1 MKKNISINISGIIF
15 HIEEDGYE
23 ILRNYLD
30 SINQYFSSYDD
41 SKEIISDIENRIA
54 EIFLSK
60 LTNGKQVI
68 NAEDVDSLVTTM
80 GSIQDFEAIEEPGEK
95 QHQQQRQQQQHTG
108 SGTTEKPKKLYRD
121 NKRKVLGGVASGLAN
136 YFGIDPL
143 WIRLIL
149 VIGVLGLDVFL
160 WGAASGFF
168 LIGYIVL
175 WIVVPGSDDL
185 EEDKEVKKLFRNP
198 EDRVIAG
205 VASGLA
211 AYFGTEVTIIRL
223 LFVITFF
230 FGGAGFLI
238 YIIMWI
244 ITPEAKSITD
254 KMQMQ
259 GESVTLSNI
268 ESNIKRSLKVGENEE
283 ENLVVKI
290 LLFPFRLIA
299 TVISGLGKALG
310 PFLLFL
316 VEAIRVIVGIIMVV
330 AAVSMLFALIVS
342 LGVVLGAVSGAE
354 GFVFGDLP
362 LQLVKDSI
370 PVFGSIAA
378 FFALFIPALAAA
390 LLGVTVI
397 AKRRIIPASVGWS
410 MFAIWIISLLGL
422 GLTVPRVVQQF
433 KTEGTHRVV
442 KNYDLQGKKAV
453 LQLNEVGL
461 DDYQVTKLRLYG
473 HEDQNFKLVSK
484 FDSRGRSRQEAIQ
497 NAQMVSYNV
506 VQQDSILIFD
516 SNITFKEDA
525 QFRGQ
530 SLEMELYIPYN
541 QEFFMNENLKHIIR
555 NTIYRS
561 GFSVS
566 QMEGNTWMFTEA
578 GLRCLTCES
587 EDEDDN
593 DDYYYSGNFEKSLS
607 TGDFTALKVGNDF
620 IVNIVQADSTSV
632 VLSGEEKFIE
642 EVSFENDGGLL
653 SIGFDEDRYTLKKK
667 NRGIEI
673 NITVPNL
680 EEVYFSGVSKA
691 FINDFSTES
700 IRMELSGVSV
710 TEGSLNGVENLEVA
724 LKGGAKLTLEGSGN
738 YLQANLGGGSVLNS
752 LYFEANNVDV
762 EADGASSAKIYAG
775 STLNASSGGSSE
787 IQFRGD
793 PESTN
798 LNEQTGSSI
807 SEY

>member
-23 ILRNYLD
+23 TLRNYLD
-30 SINQYFSSYDD
+30 SINRYFSSYDD

-60 LTNGKQVI
+60 LTNGKQII
-68 NAEDVDSLVTTM
+68 NTEDVDSLITTM
-80 GSIQDFEAIEEPGEK
+80 GSIQDFEAIEEPAE
-95 QHQQQRQQQQHTG
+95 QQQREQQQSRSTAG
-108 SGTTEKPKKLYRD
+108 SAPKKLFRD

-143 WIRLIL
+143 WIRLVL

-168 LIGYIVL
+168 LIGYIIF

-205 VASGLA
+205 VASGIG

-223 LFVITFF
+223 LFVLTFF

-268 ESNIKRSLKVGENEE
+268 ESNIKRSLNVDENDE
-283 ENLVVKI
+283 ENLFVKI

-330 AAVSMLFALIVS
+330 IAVCLLFGLVVA
-342 LGVVLGAVSGAE
+342 LGVLLGTVSGAE
-354 GFVFGDLP
+354 GMILGDLP
-362 LQLVKDSI
+362 LHLVKDSI
-370 PVFGSIAA
+370 PVFGSITA
-378 FFALFIPALAAA
+378 FLSLFIPALALA

-397 AKRRIIPASVGWS
+397 AKRKIVPASVGWS
-410 MFAIWIISLLGL
+410 MFAIWVISLLGL
-422 GLTVPRVVQQF
+422 GLTMPRVIQEY

-442 KNYDLQGKKAV
+442 QNYDLQGKQAV
-453 LQLNEVGL
+453 LQLHEVGL

-473 HEDQNFKLVSK
+473 HDSEEFKLVSK
-484 FDSRGRSRQEAIQ
+484 FNSRGRTRQEAII
-497 NAQMVSYNV
+497 NAQMVDYTV
-506 VQQDSILIFD
+506 LLDDSVFTFD
-516 SNITFKEDA
+516 SNISFKENA
-525 QFRGQ
+525 SFRGQ
-530 SLEMELYIPYN
+530 SLDMELYIPYN
-541 QEFFMNENLKHIIR
+541 REFYMSEDLKYIIR

-566 QMEGNTWMFTEA
+566 QMEDNTWMFTEA
-578 GLRCLTCES
+578 GLRCLTCEYES
-587 EDEDDN
+587 DDDDDE
-593 DDYYYSGNFEKSLS
+593 YYYSGSFKKSFEVGTF
-607 TGDFTALKVGNDF
+607 TGLDIGDDF
-620 IVNIVQADSTSV
+620 IINLMQSDSTSV
-632 VLSGEEKFIE
+632 TLSGEEAFID
-642 EVSFENDGGLL
+642 EVLVTNDGGLL
-653 SIGFDEDRYTLKKK
+653 KIGFDQDRYSIRKKD
-667 NRGIEI
+667 RGIEV
-673 NITVPNL
+673 NIELPNL

-691 FINDFSTES
+691 YINDFDLNSLKMVLT
-700 IRMELSGVSV
+700 GVSV
-710 TEGSLNGVENLEVA
+710 TEGNVSIQDNLEIEM
-724 LKGGAKLTLEGSGN
+724 KGAAKLTLEGKGN
-738 YLQANLGGGSVLNS
+738 YLSANISGGSVLNS
-752 LYFEANNVDV
+752 LYYESQNVEV
-762 EADGASSAKIYAG
+762 EAEGASSAKVYA
-775 STLNASSGGSSE
+775 SNTLNASSRGSSE
-787 IQFRGD
+787 IQFKGD
-793 PESTN
+793 PGKTN
-798 LNEQTGSSI
+798 LDAETGSSI
-807 SEY
+807 NEY

>member
-23 ILRNYLD
+23 TLRNYLD
-30 SINQYFSSYDD
+30 SINRYFSSYDD

-60 LTNGKQVI
+60 LTDGKQII
-68 NAEDVDSLVTTM
+68 NTEDVDSLITTM
-80 GSIQDFEAIEEPGEK
+80 GSIQDFEAIEEPAE
-95 QHQQQRQQQQHTG
+95 QQQREQKQARST
-108 SGTTEKPKKLYRD
+108 SSSKPKKLYRD

-143 WIRLIL
+143 WIRLVL

-168 LIGYIVL
+168 LIGYIIF

-185 EEDKEVKKLFRNP
+185 EEDQEVKKLFRNP

-205 VASGLA
+205 VASGIG

-223 LFVITFF
+223 LFVLTFF

-268 ESNIKRSLKVGENEE
+268 ESNIKRSLNVGENEE
-283 ENLVVKI
+283 ENLFVKI

-299 TVISGLGKALG
+299 TIISGLGKALG

-316 VEAIRVIVGIIMVV
+316 VEAIRVIVGIILVVTAVCLLFGLVV
-330 AAVSMLFALIVS
+330 A
-342 LGVVLGAVSGAE
+342 LGVLLGTVSGAE
-354 GFVFGDLP
+354 GMILGDLP
-362 LQLVKDSI
+362 LHLVKDSI
-370 PVFGSIAA
+370 PVFGSITA
-378 FFALFIPALAAA
+378 FLSLFIPALALA

-397 AKRRIIPASVGWS
+397 AKRKIVPASVGWS

-422 GLTVPRVVQQF
+422 GLTMPRVIQEY

-442 KNYDLQGKKAV
+442 QNFDLEGKQAV
-453 LQLNEVGL
+453 LKLHEVGL

-473 HEDQNFKLVSK
+473 HDSEEFKLVSK
-484 FDSRGRSRQEAIQ
+484 FNSRGRTRQEAII
-497 NAQMVSYNV
+497 NAQMVGYNV
-506 VQQDSILIFD
+506 HLDDSVFTFD
-516 SNITFKEDA
+516 SNISFKENA
-525 QFRGQ
+525 SFRGQ
-530 SLEMELYIPYN
+530 SLDMELYIPYN
-541 QEFFMNENLKHIIR
+541 REFYMSEDLKYIIR

-566 QMEGNTWMFTEA
+566 QMEDNTWMFTEA
-578 GLRCLTCES
+578 GLRCLTCEYDT
-587 EDEDDN
+587 EEDD
-593 DDYYYSGNFEKSLS
+593 DDEYYYSGNFKKSFEVGAF
-607 TGDFTALKVGNDF
+607 TGLDVGDDF
-620 IVNIVQADSTSV
+620 IINLMQSDSTSV
-632 VLSGEEKFIE
+632 TLSGEEAFVD
-642 EVSFENDGGLL
+642 EVMVTNDGGLL
-653 SIGFDEDRYTLKKK
+653 KIRFDEDRYSIRKKD
-667 NRGIEI
+667 RGIEV
-673 NITVPNL
+673 NIELPNL

-691 FINDFSTES
+691 YINDFDLNSLNMVLT
-700 IRMELSGVSV
+700 GVSV
-710 TEGSLNGVENLEVA
+710 TEGNVTIQDNLEIEM
-724 LKGGAKLTLEGSGN
+724 KGAAKLTLEGAGN
-738 YLQANLGGGSVLNS
+738 YLSANLSGGSVLNS
-752 LYFEANNVDV
+752 LYYESQNVEV
-762 EADGASSAKIYAG
+762 AAEGASSAKVYA
-775 STLNASSGGSSE
+775 SNTLNASSRGSSE
-787 IQFRGD
+787 IQFKGD
-793 PESTN
+793 PGRTN
-798 LNEQTGSSI
+798 LDAETGSTI
-807 SEY
+807 NEY